1 LDQPPPKDRFLE
13 QREGYA
19 PVSGRLPRGIHLEYA
34 SYVTLEME
42 TDKPYEYFSEHTKKY
57 PPGLAKKDKK
67 HKKK

>member
-1 LDQPPPKDRFLE
+1 
-13 QREGYA
+13 
-19 PVSGRLPRGIHLEYA
+19 
-34 SYVTLEME
+34 VTLEME